1 MRRSGQVE
9 QTEHEASWALVRSRK
24 VPLAVSM
31 PSAEYHR
38 RLLRDYADA
47 LEAFTVR
54 DTGRG
59 IVGKDRERD

>member
-9 QTEHEASWALVRSRK
+9 QTEHEASWDLARSRK

-38 RLLRDYADA
+38 RVLRDYADA

-54 DTGRG
+54 YTGRG
-59 IVGKDRERD
+59 VVAKDRERD

>member
-1 MRRSGQVE
+1 LRRSGQVE
-9 QTEHEASWALVRSRK
+9 QTEHEASWDLARSRK

-38 RLLRDYADA
+38 RVLRDYDA

-54 DTGRG
+54 YTGRG
-59 IVGKDRERD
+59 VVDKDRERD